1 MGNRITNTMMAN
13 NYLRNLNNNL
23 NNMSTLQN
31 QLSTGMKVNKAS
43 DNPSGASKIMKIN
56 TETAANDQYKTNIKT
71 ATNWLDVTDTS
82 LNQLVNVFSRVNKLT
97 VQAGDGA
104 YSNEELASVKNEINE
119 LKKTMRDV
127 LNTNY
132 DGSYIFG
139 GTKTLSTPV
148 TLDSNGKLA
157 YADANGKAI
166 VSYPVTVKGAS
177 SATEISGVTI
187 TGNSLKFSVNGTEI
201 SSPLTLS
208 GTGTTKEQM
217 VTALQGYMNN
227 DSNYSSMTDKEKE
240 YAANNIYDAYISEK
254 NNAEVPKNSDYLS
267 QIGSKRQIE
276 VSQGVTINYN
286 ITASEI
292 LEFNASDQNGK
303 TINVMDIF
311 DKITYALD
319 NPDENI
325 TIQNDDG
332 TTTQKTQMEYLENDL
347 LTDLNSI
354 SQNLLTKRSEVGA
367 MQNRMENALSNNED
381 QNYNLTEVLSNVQD
395 IDYAETM
402 MNYSVLQTVYTAA
415 LQTGSSILT
424 KTIMDYI

>member
-31 QLSTGMKVNKAS
+31 QLSTGMKVNRAS

-104 YSNEELASVKNEINE
+104 YSDEERASIKNEINE

-148 TLDSNGKLA
+148 ALDSNGKLA

-166 VSYPVTVKGAS
+166 VDSTVTIQGAA

-276 VSQGVTINYN
+276 VSQGVTIDYN